1 MNLRQKNKKL
11 KQENEKLKQALIW
24 HEHVVISP
32 NMIGPVSY
40 KYDIKTFSVQIEFT
54 EEQLNF
60 FDTDDIVQ
68 ILADE
73 IKPAIV
79 RNLRIRT
86 SESRVYYGNKL
97 FTGEI
102 ALAIPKG

>member
-1 MNLRQKNKKL
+1 MDKLITAEEAKALNEAKESLRKAYKTINRLIK
-11 KQENEKLKQALIW
+11 EAALD
-24 HEHVVISP
+24 
-32 NMIGPVSY
+32 G
-40 KYDIKTFSVQIEFT
+40 
-54 EEQLNF
+54 QLNF
-60 FDTDDIVQ
+60 FDTEDIVQ

-86 SESRVYYGNKL
+86 SESKSRLYYGNKL

-102 ALAIPKG
+102 TFAIPKE

>member
-11 KQENEKLKQALIW
+11 KQELEHYKKLIVRPTVLQT
-24 HEHVVISP
+24 
-32 NMIGPVSY
+32 VSDTY
-40 KYDIKTFSVQIEFT
+40 TIRTFSVHKEFT
-54 EEQLNF
+54 EDQLNF
-60 FDTDDIVQ
+60 FDTEDIVQ

-86 SESRVYYGNKL
+86 SEGRIYYGDKL

-102 ALAIPKG
+102 TLAIPKE

>member
-11 KQENEKLKQALIW
+11 KQENKKLKQDLEWCKRVTRPDTIQLITDR
-24 HEHVVISP
+24 
-32 NMIGPVSY
+32 
-40 KYDIKTFSVQIEFT
+40 YDIKTYLVRKEFT

-60 FDTDDIVQ
+60 FDTEYIVQ

-86 SESRVYYGNKL
+86 SESRTYYGDKL

-102 ALAIPKG
+102 TLAVPKE

>member
-11 KQENEKLKQALIW
+11 KQENEKLKQDLEWCKSVMRPDTIQLI
-24 HEHVVISP
+24 SDR
-32 NMIGPVSY
+32 
-40 KYDIKTFSVQIEFT
+40 YDIKTYSVRKEFT

-60 FDTDDIVQ
+60 FDIGDIIQ

-73 IKPAIV
+73 MEPAIV

-86 SESRVYYGNKL
+86 SESRVYYGDKL

-102 ALAIPKG
+102 TLAIPKE

>member
-11 KQENEKLKQALIW
+11 KQELEHYKKLIVRPTVLQT
-24 HEHVVISP
+24 VP
-32 NMIGPVSY
+32 
-40 KYDIKTFSVQIEFT
+40 DIYTIRTFAVRKEFT
-54 EEQLNF
+54 EDQLRF

-86 SESRVYYGNKL
+86 SEGRIYYGDKL

-102 ALAIPKG
+102 TLAIPKG

>member
-11 KQENEKLKQALIW
+11 KQENEKLKQDLEWCKRVMRPDTIQLITD
-24 HEHVVISP
+24 
-32 NMIGPVSY
+32 
-40 KYDIKTFSVQIEFT
+40 KYDIKTYSARKEFT

-60 FDTDDIVQ
+60 FDIGDIIQ

-73 IKPAIV
+73 MEPAIV
-79 RNLRIRT
+79 SNLRIRT
-86 SESRVYYGNKL
+86 SESGTYYGNKL

-102 ALAIPKG
+102 TLAIPKG

>member
-11 KQENEKLKQALIW
+11 KQENEKLKQDLEWCKRVTRPDTIQLITDR
-24 HEHVVISP
+24 
-32 NMIGPVSY
+32 
-40 KYDIKTFSVQIEFT
+40 YDIKTYSVRKEFT

-60 FDTDDIVQ
+60 FDTEDIVQ

-86 SESRVYYGNKL
+86 SESRTYYGDTL

-102 ALAIPKG
+102 TLAIPKE

>member
-1 MNLRQKNKKL
+1 M
-11 KQENEKLKQALIW
+11 W
-24 HEHVVISP
+24 T
-32 NMIGPVSY
+32 VSDRY
-40 KYDIKTFSVQIEFT
+40 SIDTFSVCKEFT

-60 FDTDDIVQ
+60 FDIGDIMQ

-79 RNLRIRT
+79 RNLRIGT
-86 SESRVYYGNKL
+86 SESRVYYGDKL

-102 ALAIPKG
+102 TLAIPKERY

>member
-11 KQENEKLKQALIW
+11 KQELEHYKKLIVRPTATVLQT
-24 HEHVVISP
+24 
-32 NMIGPVSY
+32 VSDMY
-40 KYDIKTFSVQIEFT
+40 TIRTFAVRKEFT

-60 FDTDDIVQ
+60 FDADDIVQ
-68 ILADE
+68 ILMDE
-73 IKPAIV
+73 IEPAIV

-86 SESRVYYGNKL
+86 SESRTYYGDTL

-102 ALAIPKG
+102 TLAIPKE

>member
-11 KQENEKLKQALIW
+11 KQELEHYKKLIVRPTVLQT
-24 HEHVVISP
+24 
-32 NMIGPVSY
+32 VSDMY
-40 KYDIKTFSVQIEFT
+40 AIRTFAVRKEFT

-60 FDTDDIVQ
+60 FDADDIVQ
-68 ILADE
+68 ILMDE
-73 IKPAIV
+73 IEPAIV

-86 SESRVYYGNKL
+86 SESRSRLYYGNKL

-102 ALAIPKG
+102 TLAIPKD

>member
-11 KQENEKLKQALIW
+11 KQELEQYKKLIVRPAVLQT
-24 HEHVVISP
+24 
-32 NMIGPVSY
+32 VSDMY
-40 KYDIKTFSVQIEFT
+40 TIRTFSVRKEFT

-60 FDTDDIVQ
+60 FDTEDIVQ

-86 SESRVYYGNKL
+86 SESRSRLYYGNKL

-102 ALAIPKG
+102 TLAIPKE